1 MPATEILNN
10 LKENKISPIYFLQ
23 GEESFY
29 IDQVSNYIENNLLS
43 DAEKGFNLTIM
54 YGKDCKMHEVL
65 TNAKRFP
72 MMSERQVVIVKEAH
86 LLDDFKKE
94 EGRTLLEA
102 YIVNP
107 STTTV
112 LLFCYKYGKLNGS
125 TKLAKA
131 LKKNATVMVS
141 DKLREYKVPA
151 WIIAYLSN
159 KGYKITEMASRL
171 LADHIGNNLERL
183 SNEIDKLLI
192 NHQRDLTIDEEA
204 IEKNIGI
211 SKDYNVFELQSAILN
226 RDVLKANKIVKYF
239 GANPKDHHP
248 IPIIALIYGLFS
260 KLVVTH
266 QTSDKSQQNLARV
279 IRVNPYF
286 VKDYLL
292 GIKNYPLY
300 KVLNN
305 IEFIHQADLQIKG
318 VDSPAISDENI
329 LKQLVFKLIH

>member
-94 EGRTLLEA
+94 EGRTLLED
-102 YIVNP
+102 YIDNP
-107 STTTV
+107 LTTTV

-248 IPIIALIYGLFS
+248 IPIIALIYSLFS

>member
-10 LKENKISPIYFLQ
+10 LKENKISPVYFLQ
-23 GEESFY
+23 GDESFY
-29 IDQVSNYIENNLLS
+29 IDEVSNFIEHNILS
-43 DAEKGFNLTIM
+43 EAEKGFNLTIM

-72 MMSERQVVIVKEAH
+72 MMSKRQVVLVKEAH

-94 EGRTLLEA
+94 EGRALLEA
-102 YIVNP
+102 YITNP
-107 STTTV
+107 LTTTV
-112 LLFCYKYGKLNGS
+112 LVFCHKYGKLNGT

-131 LKKNATVMVS
+131 LKKSATMLVS
-141 DKLREYKVPA
+141 EKLKEYKLPN
-151 WIIAYLSN
+151 WILGYLSS
-159 KGYKITEMASRL
+159 KGYKINEMACRL
-171 LADHIGNNLERL
+171 LADHIGNSLERL

-192 NHQRDLTIDEEA
+192 NHKQDVVIDETI

-211 SKDYNVFELQSAILN
+211 SKDYNVFELQNAILT
-226 RDVLKANKIVKYF
+226 RDILKANKIVKYF

-248 IPIIALIYGLFS
+248 IPIIALIYSLFS
-260 KLVVTH
+260 KLVIAHKTE
-266 QTSDKSQQNLARV
+266 DKSPQNLARM
-279 IRVNPYF
+279 IRINPYF
-286 VKDYLL
+286 VKDYLV
-292 GIKNYPLY
+292 GIRNYPFY

-318 VDSPAISDENI
+318 VDSPSISGENI

>member
-94 EGRTLLEA
+94 EGRRLLEA
-102 YIVNP
+102 YIANP
-107 STTTV
+107 LITTV
-112 LLFCYKYGKLNGS
+112 LVFCYKYGKLNGT

-131 LKKNATVMVS
+131 LKKSATMMVS

-151 WIIAYLSN
+151 WIVGYLST
-159 KGYKITEMASRL
+159 KGYKISEMASRL

-192 NHQRDLTIDEEA
+192 NHSQDNIIDEEA

-211 SKDYNVFELQSAILN
+211 SKDYNVFELQNAILN

-248 IPIIALIYGLFS
+248 IPIIALIYSLFS
-260 KLVVTH
+260 KLVLTH
-266 QTSDKSQQNLARV
+266 QTSDKSQQNLARI
-279 IRVNPYF
+279 IRVSPYF
-286 VKDYLL
+286 VKDYLT
-292 GIKNYPLY
+292 GIKNYPFY
-300 KVLNN
+300 KVLSN

-318 VDSPAISDENI
+318 VESPAISGENI